1 MSLKERLQ
9 EDWKQALKSGDKFKA
24 STITMAKAAVLQ
36 VEKSDGL
43 KLDDNDEQVIQ
54 ILAKEV
60 KMRRESLLEFEK
72 GNRQD
77 LIDQNNAEIEILLS
91 YLPKQLTKEE
101 IAEYVKIGIKEVG
114 ANSVK
119 DMGKVMTVLKP
130 RLNGRADGKLISQI
144 IKEYLNKWLKGSI
157 LNLFY
162 TLWNYDFIF
171 IYLNWRK
178 AISPVI
184 WLERGGSAAFFIFC
198 KHLFKI
204 YIIS

>member
-60 KMRRESLLEFEK
+60 KMRRDSLLEFEK

-144 IKEYLNKWLKGSI
+144 IKEYLNK
-157 LNLFY
+157 
-162 TLWNYDFIF
+162 
-171 IYLNWRK
+171 
-178 AISPVI
+178 
-184 WLERGGSAAFFIFC
+184 
-198 KHLFKI
+198 
-204 YIIS
+204 

>member
-9 EDWKQALKSGDKFKA
+9 EDWKQALKSGDKFRS

-36 VEKSDGL
+36 VEKSNGL
-43 KLDDNDEQVIQ
+43 KIDDEQVIQ

-60 KMRRESLLEFEK
+60 KMRRESLLEFQK

-77 LIDQNNAEIEILLS
+77 LVDQNNAEIEILLG

-101 IAEYVKIGIKEVG
+101 IAEFVKQGIEEVG

-130 RLNGRADGKLISQI
+130 RLNGRADGKLVSQI

-162 TLWNYDFIF
+162 
-171 IYLNWRK
+171 
-178 AISPVI
+178 
-184 WLERGGSAAFFIFC
+184 FFVSIN
-198 KHLFKI
+198 L
-204 YIIS
+204 

>member
-144 IKEYLNKWLKGSI
+144 IKEYLNK
-157 LNLFY
+157 
-162 TLWNYDFIF
+162 
-171 IYLNWRK
+171 
-178 AISPVI
+178 
-184 WLERGGSAAFFIFC
+184 
-198 KHLFKI
+198 
-204 YIIS
+204 